1 MEKRF
6 VKYAR
11 IFFISLLGVLLL
23 VIGVIEA
30 WVFTDGFKEKVEVGG
45 KFGNLKTVVIGVEE
59 TLEDKQ
65 EVKMKGEIVAEA
77 DARPIIVERYLKRYR
92 SPLAPYAKKIVEL
105 SDRYGFDYYWMVAIA
120 QQESNLCKKAP
131 EDSHNCW
138 GYGIHSQGTL
148 KFENYDLALES
159 YAQYLKSQYFD
170 KGLNTAELM
179 MQKYCPH
186 SNGSWARGVNQF
198 IGDMESGKR
207 IN

>member
-6 VKYAR
+6 IKHAR
-11 IFFISLLGVLLL
+11 IFFISLLGVLL
-23 VIGVIEA
+23 VAVGVMEV
-30 WVFTDGFKEKVEVGG
+30 WVFTDGFKEKVEMGG

-59 TLEDKQ
+59 TLEDRE
-65 EVKMKGEIVAEA
+65 EVKMEGEIVAEA
-77 DARPIIVERYLKRYR
+77 DARPIIVERYLKRYK
-92 SPLAPYAKKIVEL
+92 SPLVPYAGKIVEL
-105 SDRYGFDYYWMVAIA
+105 SDRYGFDYYWIVAIA

-186 SNGSWARGVNQF
+186 SDGSWARGVNQF